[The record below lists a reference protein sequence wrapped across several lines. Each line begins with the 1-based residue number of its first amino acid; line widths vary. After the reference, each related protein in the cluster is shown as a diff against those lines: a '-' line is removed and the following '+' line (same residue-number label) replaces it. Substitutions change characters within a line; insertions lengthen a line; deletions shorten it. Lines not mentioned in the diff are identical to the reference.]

1 MDSGAKSHQHAAQRA
16 TQEPRLPANRA
27 SPLDRHY
34 MSVADEIKR
43 APVLVVDDDAGQVAL
58 LKRILEVS
66 GFSQVQSTTDPMQ
79 TIELLIEREPD
90 LVLLDLSMGPP
101 DGFDLLRMLGPW
113 IGGVPALPVLV
124 QTADVSPVTRNR
136 ALSDGATDFL
146 TKPLDPSEVV
156 LRVSNLLHLRLL
168 QRRLAD
174 QNQALEQDVARR
186 SRESEEARLETL
198 QRLAMV
204 SELRDDDTRRHPA
217 RVGELASRI
226 ALMMGVDDETAELLR
241 LAAPLHDIG
250 KLGVTDRV
258 LLKRGELTH
267 DEFELGKFHVS
278 IGAELL
284 SGSRSPVLRLAE
296 EIALTHHERWDGSG
310 YLAGLR
316 GDEIPFS
323 GRVTAVAD
331 VFDVLTHRRA
341 YKQPWLVEQA
351 VEEIA
356 RCAGS
361 QFDPA
366 VVDAFCKLDHTE
378 TASST
383 AKSTTYAGRQ
393 I

>member
-1 MDSGAKSHQHAAQRA
+1 
-16 TQEPRLPANRA
+16 
-27 SPLDRHY
+27 
-34 MSVADEIKR
+34 MSVTDDIKQ
-43 APVLVVDDDAGQVAL
+43 APVLVVDDDSGQVAL

-66 GFSQVQSTTDPMQ
+66 GFSQVKTTTNPMH
-79 TIELLIEREPD
+79 TIDLLIECEPD
-90 LVLLDLSMGPP
+90 LLLLDLNMGPP

-124 QTADVSPVTRNR
+124 QTADVSPATRNR
-136 ALSDGATDFL
+136 ALADGASDFL

-156 LRVSNLLHLRLL
+156 LRVSNLLHLRFL

-174 QNQALEQDVARR
+174 QNRALEREVVRR
-186 SRESEEARLETL
+186 TRESEEARLETL

-204 SELRDDDTRRHPA
+204 TELRDDDTRRHPV

-250 KLGVTDRV
+250 KLGITDRV
-258 LLKRGELTH
+258 LLKRGELTD

-296 EIALTHHERWDGSG
+296 EIALTHHERWDGTG
-310 YLAGLR
+310 YLAGLKD
-316 GDEIPFS
+316 DEIPLS
-323 GRVTAVAD
+323 GRITAVAD
-331 VFDVLTHRRA
+331 VFDVLIHRRA
-341 YKQPWLVEQA
+341 HKEPWLVAQA
-351 VEEIA
+351 IEEIA
-356 RCAGS
+356 GGAGS
-361 QFDPA
+361 RFDPA
-366 VVDAFCKLDHTE
+366 VVDAFRKLDHTE
-378 TASST
+378 VDVPADQPTADV
-383 AKSTTYAGRQ
+383 GRQ